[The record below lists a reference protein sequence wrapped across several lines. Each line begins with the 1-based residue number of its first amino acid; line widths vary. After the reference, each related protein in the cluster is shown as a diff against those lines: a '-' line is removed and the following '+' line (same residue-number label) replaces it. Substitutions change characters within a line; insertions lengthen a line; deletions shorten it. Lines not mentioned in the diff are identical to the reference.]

1 MLQKGSAPCI
11 TLSISR
17 EVWCHTGTHTQRSTS
32 NSRREIIVSTADL
45 ESPGMDRGLILLVAA
60 LMIYVA
66 PGVHGTFHLSFA
78 NNTQVNIS
86 RSGCGV
92 TKLCVETPDDCD
104 PMGSTDCLFAS
115 LDTGSLMP
123 PNGTDLAVQLRGDS
137 AGYIALGL
145 TVNPNEG
152 TTMVFICAQNSSDNT
167 FFFRTMQ
174 RNNSGDMALSPT
186 ERIVRDI
193 RGSVNGTVIKCEFTI
208 PNLNATSTR
217 SSQDTTFTVLVGS
230 GSVNAG
236 NIGAFNVTLNAGS
249 LNLADPASN
258 IPTTTMSTTPMST
271 TTMST
276 TPMSTTTMSTTPMST
291 TTMSTTPMST
301 TTMSTTPMST
311 TTMSTTPMS
320 TTPMSTTAMSTT
332 AMSSNAITTGANT
345 TAGSGAFQPH
355 AVLVLL
361 SVLTGSVMLRT

>member
-11 TLSISR
+11 TLSISG
-17 EVWCHTGTHTQRSTS
+17 EVRCHTDTHTHRGAQATPEGKSS
-32 NSRREIIVSTADL
+32 VSTADL

-60 LMIYVA
+60 LMIYTA

-78 NNTQVNIS
+78 NNIQVNIS
-86 RSGCGV
+86 RSGCGM

-104 PMGSTDCLFAS
+104 PMANTTCLFAS
-115 LDTGSLMP
+115 FDTGNSMA

-137 AGYIALGL
+137 TGFIALGL
-145 TVNPNEG
+145 TPSSNMDI
-152 TTMVFICAQNSSDNT
+152 TMVFICAQNISDSR
-167 FFFRTMQ
+167 FFFRTTQ

-193 RGSVNGTVIKCEFTI
+193 RGSVNGSVIQCEFTI

-217 SSQDTTFTVLVGS
+217 SPDTTFAVQVGS
-230 GSVNAG
+230 GTINGG
-236 NIGAFNVTLNAGS
+236 NFGTFSVTLDAGT
-249 LNLADPASN
+249 LNLADPAST
-258 IPTTTMSTTPMST
+258 IPPTAAPGNATTPMSGNVT
-271 TTMST
+271 T
-276 TPMSTTTMSTTPMST
+276 
-291 TTMSTTPMST
+291 
-301 TTMSTTPMST
+301 
-311 TTMSTTPMS
+311 
-320 TTPMSTTAMSTT
+320 
-332 AMSSNAITTGANT
+332 IGANT